1 MRLIPLKKNQT
12 EKIYGIVAKGK
23 QSVITFVRYFDDDEG
38 TYCSEALFEDVF
50 LEECLSIQ
58 LFLMSEKEF
67 VKMRK
72 EKIREKAKE
81 LFPYLKVLY
90 YEEVR
95 TT

>member
-1 MRLIPLKKNQT
+1 
-12 EKIYGIVAKGK
+12 
-23 QSVITFVRYFDDDEG
+23 
-38 TYCSEALFEDVF
+38 
-50 LEECLSIQ
+50 
-58 LFLMSEKEF
+58 MSEKEF